1 MNNLI
6 KQIEITNFRSIKHT
20 IIDCTS
26 YNLFCGQNDVGKSNV
41 LKALN
46 LFFNQETDFQTPFNF
61 FTDYNKYALA
71 EAQSSKKGKQF
82 IRIKVTFNTPR
93 SYKSIPNQTFYIEKT
108 YDRND
113 RSGSGTTRYSED
125 STIARTSISRLY
137 NQIRYVYIPALKG
150 KEVVQYLLGLL
161 GEQQLIGQ
169 KQIDELN
176 QHINEKTQN
185 LTGLL
190 NESNIG
196 INVTFGL
203 PTLLRDFWQQLS
215 VGTNYE
221 YIEKITQQIS
231 KKKGAEVDLNPK
243 LYQIPLT
250 MRGDGIKSK
259 FLPPILKWLQ
269 NNNQSMIFIW
279 GIDEPENSLE
289 FRAAEALS
297 TLFCDE
303 YAKTTQI
310 FATSHSMAFIN
321 PRETAKVKPT
331 IFRTMR
337 SKYGETEFRN
347 IDDLFKDS
355 QSTEL
360 LEEIGALEIQQKLIS
375 TFREQIDAQIKAQ
388 QTFEAK
394 VKDLQAKIEKLKKPL
409 VITEGKTDIKHIKK
423 AQEKLGMIDIDFE
436 QIDEN
441 QQPEGESNL
450 KNLLD
455 QLSKIPHVNKIIGLF
470 DRDQDSTIKDIEKE
484 HQDYKNYGNNVY
496 AFCIPVPQF
505 RIDKGQTK
513 ISIEYLYTDD
523 EIKTPLENGCRLFF
537 GTEFMGHSLLHN
549 TEPLIL
555 KHRKGNGE
563 DKIIENNGDQAV
575 FKIENNKE
583 GQNVLAK
590 KNDFAEAILHD
601 KIQISVQSWENFRPI
616 FDKIK
621 RICEL

>member
-20 IIDCTS
+20 IIDCSS

-61 FTDYNKYALA
+61 FSDYNKYALA

-82 IRIKVTFNTPR
+82 IRIKVTFNVPI
-93 SYKSIPNQTFYIEKT
+93 SYKSIPNHVFYIEKT

-113 RSGSGTTRYSED
+113 RNGSGIIRYSEE
-125 STIARTSISRLY
+125 STVARTSISRLY

-150 KEVVQYLLGLL
+150 KDVIQYLLGLL
-161 GEQQLIGQ
+161 GEQQLISQ
-169 KQIDELN
+169 SQITELN
-176 QHINEKTQN
+176 RDINAKTDD
-185 LTGLL
+185 LSDLL
-190 NESNIG
+190 NESKIG

-215 VGTNYE
+215 VGTQYE
-221 YIEKITQQIS
+221 YTEQIS
-231 KKKGAEVDLNPK
+231 QYISEKKGKAIEFK
-243 LYQIPLT
+243 SALYQIPLT

-289 FRAAEALS
+289 FRAAESLS

-337 SKYGETEFRN
+337 SRYGETVFRN
-347 IDDLFKDS
+347 IDDLFKNS
-355 QSTEL
+355 HSTEL

-375 TFREQIDAQIKAQ
+375 TFREQIDAQIKAK
-388 QTFEAK
+388 QTFEVQ
-394 VKDLQAKIEKLKKPL
+394 VKDLQGKIENLKKPL

-423 AQEKLGMIDIDFE
+423 AQEKLGIIDICFE

-441 QQPEGESNL
+441 NQPSGESNL
-450 KNLLD
+450 KTLLT
-455 QLSKIPHVNKIIGLF
+455 QLSKIPHANKIIGLF
-470 DRDQDSTIKDIEKE
+470 DRDQESTIKDIEKD
-484 HQDYKNYGNNVY
+484 HQGYKNYGNNVF

-505 RIDKGQTK
+505 RIEKGQTK
-513 ISIEYLYTDD
+513 ISIEYLYTD
-523 EIKTPLENGCRLFF
+523 
-537 GTEFMGHSLLHN
+537 
-549 TEPLIL
+549 
-555 KHRKGNGE
+555 
-563 DKIIENNGDQAV
+563 V
-575 FKIENNKE
+575 
-583 GQNVLAK
+583 
-590 KNDFAEAILHD
+590 
-601 KIQISVQSWENFRPI
+601 
-616 FDKIK
+616 
-621 RICEL
+621 

>member
-20 IIDCTS
+20 IIDCSS

-71 EAQSSKKGKQF
+71 EAQSSKKGKQL
-82 IRIKVTFNTPR
+82 IRIKITFNTPN
-93 SYKSIPNQTFYIEKT
+93 SYKSIPNSTFFIEKT

-113 RSGSGTTRYSED
+113 RSGSGTLRYSEE
-125 STIARTSISRLY
+125 SSIARTSISRLY

-169 KQIDELN
+169 RQIDDLN
-176 QHINEKTQN
+176 NHINDKTQN
-185 LTGLL
+185 LTELL
-190 NESNIG
+190 NESKIG

-221 YIEKITQQIS
+221 YTEKIIEQIS
-231 KKKGAEVDLNPK
+231 EKKGAEIELNPK

-250 MRGDGIKSK
+250 MRGDGVKSK

-269 NNNQSMIFIW
+269 NNNKSMIFIW

-303 YAKTTQI
+303 YAETTQI

-321 PRETAKVKPT
+321 PRDTAKVKPT

-347 IDDLFKDS
+347 IDDLFKNS
-355 QSTEL
+355 HSTEL
-360 LEEIGALEIQQKLIS
+360 LEEVGALEIQQKLIS
-375 TFREQIDAQIKAQ
+375 TFREQIDTQRKVNQ
-388 QTFEAK
+388 VFENQ
-394 VKDLQAKIEKLKKPL
+394 VKDLQGKIDKLKKPL
-409 VITEGKTDIKHIKK
+409 VITEGKTDIKHIRK
-423 AQEKLGMIDIDFE
+423 AQEKLGITDIDFE

-441 QQPEGESNL
+441 NQPSGEDDL
-450 KNLLD
+450 KKLLAH
-455 QLSKIPHVNKIIGLF
+455 LSKIPHVNKIIGLF
-470 DRDQDSTIKDIEKE
+470 DRDQESTVKDIEKDHIE
-484 HQDYKNYGNNVY
+484 YKDYGNNVY
-496 AFCIPVPQF
+496 AFCIPAPQF

-537 GTEFMGHSLLHN
+537 GTEFTRPSMRHNIDKSLTLQK
-549 TEPLIL
+549 PDG
-555 KHRKGNGE
+555 KGQ
-563 DKIIENNGDQAV
+563 DKIIENNGGQAV
-575 FKIENNKE
+575 FDNDDH
-583 GQNVLAK
+583 NVLAK
-590 KNDFAEAILHD
+590 KDDFAESILHD
-601 KIQISVQSWENFRPI
+601 KISISNESWENFRPI
-616 FDKIK
+616 FYKIK
-621 RICEL
+621 KICEL

>member
-6 KQIEITNFRSIKHT
+6 KKIEITNFRSIKHT
-20 IIDCTS
+20 IIDCSS

-61 FTDYNKYALA
+61 FTDYNKFALA

-82 IRIKVTFNTPR
+82 IRIKITFNAPN
-93 SYKSIPNQTFYIEKT
+93 SYKSIPNHTFYIEKT

-113 RSGSGTTRYSED
+113 RSGSGVIRYSED

-161 GEQQLIGQ
+161 GEQQLIGP
-169 KQIDELN
+169 KQIDDLN
-176 QHINEKTQN
+176 QQINVKTQN
-185 LTGLL
+185 LTELL
-190 NESNIG
+190 NKSKIG
-196 INVTFGL
+196 INAIFGL

-221 YIEKITQQIS
+221 YTEKITQQIS
-231 KKKGAEVDLNPK
+231 KKKDTEVVLNPK

-269 NNNQSMIFIW
+269 NNNQYMIFIW

-289 FRAAEALS
+289 FRAAESLS

-303 YAKTTQI
+303 YAETTQI

-331 IFRTMR
+331 IFKTIR
-337 SKYGETEFRN
+337 SNLGETEFCN
-347 IDDLFKDS
+347 IDDLFKNS
-355 QSTEL
+355 NSTEL
-360 LEEIGALEIQQKLIS
+360 LEEIGALEMQQKLIS
-375 TFREQIDAQIKAQ
+375 IFREQIDVQIKAK
-388 QTFEAK
+388 QTLEAQ
-394 VKDLQAKIEKLKKPL
+394 VKDLQDKIEKLKKPL

-423 AQEKLGMIDIDFE
+423 AQEKLGIMDICFE

-441 QQPEGESNL
+441 NQPSGESNL
-450 KNLLD
+450 KILLT
-455 QLSKIPHVNKIIGLF
+455 QLSKIPHTNKIIGLF
-470 DRDQDSTIKDIEKE
+470 DRDQESTIKDIEKD
-484 HQDYKNYGNNVY
+484 HQDYKFYGNNVY

-505 RIDKGQTK
+505 RIEKGQTE

-523 EIKTPLENGCRLFF
+523 EIKTTLENGCRLFF
-537 GTEFMGHSLLHN
+537 GTEFNKPSSRHN
-549 TEPLIL
+549 TDSDLLLDKPDG
-555 KHRKGNGE
+555 KGK
-563 DKIIENNGDQAV
+563 DKIIENNGGQAV
-575 FKIENNKE
+575 FDKGEK
-583 GQNVLAK
+583 NVLAK

-601 KIQISVQSWENFRPI
+601 KIQISDESWENFRPI

-621 RICEL
+621 VICEL

>member
-20 IIDCTS
+20 IIDCSS

-169 KQIDELN
+169 KQIDDLN
-176 QHINEKTQN
+176 QHINEKTRN

-250 MRGDGIKSK
+250 MRGDGVKSK

-321 PRETAKVKPT
+321 PRESAKVKPT

-375 TFREQIDAQIKAQ
+375 TFREQIDAQIKVK
-388 QTFEAK
+388 QTFEAQ
-394 VKDLQAKIEKLKKPL
+394 VKDLQDKIEKLKKPL

-423 AQEKLGMIDIDFE
+423 AQEKLGIIDIDFE
-436 QIDEN
+436 QIEEN
-441 QQPEGESNL
+441 QPSGEDDL
-450 KNLLD
+450 KKLLAH
-455 QLSKIPHVNKIIGLF
+455 LSKIPHAHKIIGLF
-470 DRDQDSTIKDIEKE
+470 DRDHDPTIKDIEKDR
-484 HQDYKNYGNNVY
+484 QVYKDYGNNVY

-505 RIDKGQTK
+505 RIDKNQTK

-537 GTEFMGHSLLHN
+537 GTEFTKHSLRHN
-549 TEPLIL
+549 TENLIL
-555 KHRKGNGE
+555 RYPNGKGE
-563 DKIIENNGDQAV
+563 DKIIENNGGQAV
-575 FKIENNKE
+575 FDKYE
-583 GQNVLAK
+583 QNVLAK
-590 KNDFAEAILHD
+590 KDDFAEAILHD
-601 KIQISVQSWENFRPI
+601 KIQISAQSWENFRPI

-621 RICEL
+621 KIGEL

>member
-6 KQIEITNFRSIKHT
+6 KQIEITNFRSIKHA
-20 IIDCTS
+20 IIDCSS
-26 YNLFCGQNDVGKSNV
+26 YNLFCGQNDVGKSNI

-82 IRIKVTFNTPR
+82 IRIKITFNTP
-93 SYKSIPNQTFYIEKT
+93 STYKSIPNKTFYIEKT

-113 RSGSGTTRYSED
+113 RGGNGVIRYSEN

-161 GEQQLIGQ
+161 GEQQLIGP
-169 KQIDELN
+169 KQIDDLN
-176 QHINEKTQN
+176 QHINVKTQN

-190 NESNIG
+190 NESKIG

-215 VGTNYE
+215 VGTKYE
-221 YIEKITQQIS
+221 YTEKINQQIS
-231 KKKGAEVDLNPK
+231 EKRGVEVELNPK

-250 MRGDGIKSK
+250 MRGDGVKSK

-269 NNNQSMIFIW
+269 NNNQSIIFIW

-321 PRETAKVKPT
+321 PRETAKVKPF
-331 IFRTMR
+331 IFRTIH
-337 SKYGETEFRN
+337 SLYGETEFQN
-347 IDDLFKDS
+347 INDLFKDTHN
-355 QSTEL
+355 TEL
-360 LEEIGALEIQQKLIS
+360 LEEIGALEIQQELIS
-375 TFREQIDAQIKAQ
+375 IFRKQIDAQK
-388 QTFEAK
+388 EAK
-394 VKDLQAKIEKLKKPL
+394 QLFEVQVKDLQLKIKELKRPL

-423 AQEKLGMIDIDFE
+423 AKEKLGIIDIDFE

-441 QQPEGESNL
+441 NQPAGESNL
-450 KNLLD
+450 KTLLV
-455 QLSKIPHVNKIIGLF
+455 QLSKVSHTNKIIGLF
-470 DRDQDSTIKDIEKE
+470 DRDQEQTVKDIEKDHLE
-484 HQDYKNYGNNVY
+484 YKDYGNNVY
-496 AFCIPVPQF
+496 AFCIPVPQL

-513 ISIEYLYTDD
+513 ISLEYLYTDD
-523 EIKTPLENGCRLFF
+523 EIKTPLENRCRLFF
-537 GTEFMGHSLLHN
+537 GTEFTKPSLRHN
-549 TEPLIL
+549 IDENLIL
-555 KHRKGNGE
+555 KLPDGKGK
-563 DKIIENNGDQAV
+563 DKIIENNGNQAV
-575 FKIENNKE
+575 LDKDEK
-583 GQNVLAK
+583 NVLAK

-601 KIQISVQSWENFRPI
+601 KIPIDNKSWENFRPI

-621 RICEL
+621 KICEL